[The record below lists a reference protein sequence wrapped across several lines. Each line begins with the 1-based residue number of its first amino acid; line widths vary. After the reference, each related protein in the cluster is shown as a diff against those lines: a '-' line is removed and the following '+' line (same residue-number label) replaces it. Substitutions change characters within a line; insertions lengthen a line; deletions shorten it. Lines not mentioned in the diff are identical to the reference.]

1 MDLQHLELPNLVI
14 AELYGRSLSTAGHQP
29 QPISAQAAPEKY
41 YLGENKQQVLV
52 TVSATDAAFLP
63 DTDLEFLVKILGA
76 CKLNLAD
83 IALINIH
90 HHPLPIDELRQR
102 LKPRI
107 VLLFGVEPPRIN
119 LPIDFPEF
127 KLQAYAGCTYLK
139 APEIAQLNDPGPEGK
154 AQKTRLWGCLKELF
168 LSK

>member
-1 MDLQHLELPNLVI
+1 MDLQHLELPNKVI
-14 AELYGRSLSTAGHQP
+14 AELYARSLTTPGHQQ
-29 QPISAQAAPEKY
+29 QPAPLSAAPEKY
-41 YLGENKQQVLV
+41 YLGENQQQVLV
-52 TVSATDAAFLP
+52 AVEATDAAFLP
-63 DTDLEFLVKILGA
+63 DTDLQFLIKILGA

-90 HHPLPIDELRQR
+90 HHPLQIDELRQR

-107 VLLFGVEPPRIN
+107 VLLFGIEPARLN

-139 APEIAQLNDPGPEGK
+139 APGIAQLNDPGPKGK
-154 AQKTRLWGCLKELF
+154 AQKTSLWGCLKELF